1 MDGPAEADV
10 GAIKKSKILYDFDKL
25 LTQLTFKVT
34 GESLLLD
41 SLVVFKFVTAAASAM
56 QCITFPR

>member
-10 GAIKKSKILYDFDKL
+10 GAIKKGEILYDFDKL